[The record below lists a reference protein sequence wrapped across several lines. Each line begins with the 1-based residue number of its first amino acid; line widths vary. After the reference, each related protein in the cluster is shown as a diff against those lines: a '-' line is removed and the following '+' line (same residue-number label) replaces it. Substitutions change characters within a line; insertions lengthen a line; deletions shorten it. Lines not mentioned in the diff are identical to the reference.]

1 MTVELLDNGRSLLPP
16 LPQGER
22 DDHSSFGGHDMHM
35 LYCKFGKRLLDILVS
50 LAALILLAPVL
61 AVTALLVR
69 VKLGSPVLFIQQRPG
84 RDGRSFRLLKFRT
97 MIDACG
103 PDGQPLSDDLRMT
116 PFGRFLRS
124 SSLDEL
130 PELWNILRGDMSLV
144 GPRPLLERY
153 LPLYSPQQLRRHEVR
168 PGLTGWAQ
176 VNGRNRASWEDRFEM
191 DVWYVDHASLWLDIR
206 IMALTVIKVL
216 RRDDISAEGC
226 ATMTAFTGSPVRR
239 AA

>member
-1 MTVELLDNGRSLLPP
+1 MASIYRT
-16 LPQGER
+16 
-22 DDHSSFGGHDMHM
+22 
-35 LYCKFGKRLLDILVS
+35 FGKRALDIVVS
-50 LAALILLAPVL
+50 ATAMIVLAPVL
-61 AVTALLVR
+61 VVTALLVR

-103 PDGQPLSDDLRMT
+103 ADGQPLPDDQRMT
-116 PFGRFLRS
+116 PFGLLLRS

-153 LPLYSPQQLRRHEVR
+153 LPLYSDEQARRHKVR

-176 VNGRNRASWEDRFEM
+176 VNGRNQIGWEERFEM
-191 DVWYVDHASLWLDIR
+191 DVWYVDHASLWLDLR
-206 IMALTVIKVL
+206 ILVLTVVRVL
-216 RRDDISAEGC
+216 RRDNISADGC
-226 ATMTAFTGSPVRR
+226 TTMTAFTGTHMKR

>member
-22 DDHSSFGGHDMHM
+22 DDHSSFGRHDMHM

-176 VNGRNRASWEDRFEM
+176 VNGLRGQSSIEDRTRYDLYYIEN
-191 DVWYVDHASLWLDIR
+191 WSPSLDTKILLQTIPR
-206 IMALTVIKVL
+206 VIFGNG
-216 RRDDISAEGC
+216 AY
-226 ATMTAFTGSPVRR
+226 
-239 AA
+239 